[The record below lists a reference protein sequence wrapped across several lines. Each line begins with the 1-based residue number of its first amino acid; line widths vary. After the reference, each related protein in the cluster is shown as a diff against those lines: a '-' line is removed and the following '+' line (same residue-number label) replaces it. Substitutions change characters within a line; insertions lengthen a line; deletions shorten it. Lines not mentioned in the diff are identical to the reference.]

1 MTFAEAISRYQ
12 RALHARGLSLESQ
25 KNYTSTVAGLHKQ
38 TGDAWPTYP
47 VLVDWLSSMDVAK
60 TTMHHRTANVKRFF
74 AWCVDMEYIEK
85 DPAAKLIV
93 PKRGKNNPVT
103 LSVSQVEFL
112 LGDWTPYYTKR
123 DAFLA
128 ARDKALVRLFIM
140 TGLRRAELSALNVG
154 DVNVEGRAIA
164 VRSGKGD
171 KDRTV
176 MVPGNVQPELRA
188 LTLERNY
195 DEPLFIGKNIRGSRK
210 RLAPDAISY
219 IFTRKVSPAMG
230 RRVTPHMCR
239 HSYATMLVNKG
250 VPLNQ
255 IQQLMG
261 HSSLAT
267 TQIYLHASGR
277 ELRNSVEVL
286 DEIA

>member
-1 MTFAEAISRYQ
+1 VKFEEAIQRYQ
-12 RALHARGLSLESQ
+12 RALNARGLSAASQ
-25 KNYTSTVAGLHKQ
+25 KNYKGTVAMLHKSMA
-38 TGDAWPTYP
+38 GIWPTYP
-47 VLVDWLSSMDVAK
+47 DLVDWLSGMDVAK
-60 TTMHHRTANVKRFF
+60 TTMHHRTASVKRFF
-74 AWCVDMEYIEK
+74 AWCVDMEYLEK

-93 PKRGKNNPVT
+93 PKRGRNNPT
-103 LSVSQVEFL
+103 MLSESQVEFL
-112 LGDWTPYYTKR
+112 LHEWEPKYSKR
-123 DAFLA
+123 DGFLA
-128 ARDKALVRLFIM
+128 ERDKALVRLFIM
-140 TGLRRAELSALNVG
+140 SGLRRAELSALNVG
-154 DVNVEGRAIA
+154 DVNVDGRAIA

-176 MVPGNVQPELRA
+176 MVPANVQPMLRV
-188 LTLERNY
+188 LTKGRQH

-230 RRVTPHMCR
+230 RRVTAHMCR

-255 IQQLMG
+255 IQRLLG
-261 HSSLAT
+261 HASLAT

-277 ELRNSVEVL
+277 ELLSAVEVL
-286 DEIA
+286 DEVG

>member
-1 MTFAEAISRYQ
+1 MTLEEAISRYQ
-12 RALHARGLSLESQ
+12 RALKARGLSLESQ
-25 KNYTSTVAGLHKQ
+25 KNYAGTIAWLHKQ
-38 TGDAWPTYP
+38 TGDVWPTYP
-47 VLVDWLSSMDVAK
+47 TLVDWLSSMDVAK

-74 AWCVDMEYIEK
+74 AWCVDMEYLEK

-93 PKRGKNNPVT
+93 PKRGKNNPAT
-103 LSVSQVEFL
+103 LSPSQVEFL
-112 LGDWTPYYTKR
+112 LNEWTPFYTKR

-128 ARDKALVRLFIM
+128 DRDKALVRLFIM
-140 TGLRRAELSALNVG
+140 SGLRRAELSALDVG

-171 KDRTV
+171 RDRAV
-176 MVPGNVQPELRA
+176 MVPANVQPVLRA
-188 LTLERNY
+188 LTKGRKY
-195 DEPLFIGKNIRGSRK
+195 DEPLFIGKNIRGTRK

-239 HSYATMLVNKG
+239 HSYATMLVNRG

-277 ELRNSVEVL
+277 ELKDSVKVL
-286 DEIA
+286 DDVA

>member
-1 MTFAEAISRYQ
+1 MTFKEAISRYQ

-25 KNYTSTVAGLHKQ
+25 ANYTGTVSRLHKQ

-47 VLVDWLSSMDVAK
+47 VLVDWLSRMDVSK

-74 AWCVDMEYIEK
+74 AWCVDMEYLEK
-85 DPAAKLIV
+85 DPAAKLVV
-93 PKRGKNNPVT
+93 PKRGKNNPTT
-103 LSVSQVEFL
+103 LSASQIDFL
-112 LGDWTPYYTKR
+112 LHEWTPYYSKR
-123 DAFLA
+123 DTFLA
-128 ARDKALVRLFIM
+128 DRDKALVRLFIM
-140 TGLRRAELSALNVG
+140 SGLRRAELSALNVA
-154 DVNVEGRAIA
+154 DVNVEGRSIA

-176 MVPGNVQPELRA
+176 MVPANVQPELRT
-188 LTLERNY
+188 LTLGRAH

-210 RLAPDAISY
+210 RLDPDAISY
-219 IFTRKVSPAMG
+219 VFTRKVSPAMG

-250 VPLNQ
+250 VPLHQ
-255 IQQLMG
+255 IQQLLG
-261 HSSLAT
+261 HASLAT

-277 ELRNSVEVL
+277 ELKDSVEVL